1 MKRNV
6 YFLLFMSIAFLYFG
20 AGNALAQKKPG
31 WTDYANR
38 TANYPKDVY
47 AIGFASEAY
56 NGSEARADFDQRLR
70 NFARTQLIESIYVS
84 VKSLTN
90 TSVVNE
96 DKQSGISF
104 RQSSVSMSKLNI
116 TGLTEDIYYDEK
128 EKTGYAIA
136 YTKKIDISKLY
147 HSAIQNGKANLEKN
161 HKAAE
166 EFIKNNNKQA
176 ALKSYFECY
185 PIFREIEEA
194 QTLIIAFEGL
204 PTDSPD
210 LMGAEIQKL
219 KLATE
224 QGLKDLQTGKQLTL
238 DDIAY
243 FMAVGIKLQ
252 FTEDKQIRLSHFT
265 FQDTKMA
272 SAFSKRLTSSLEEK
286 MVQQGLNVSENPTNL
301 TGDKKESTKIMMTGT
316 YWENPDN
323 LKLVAI
329 LRDVASGKALASVEA
344 LLPLEWLNKNGI
356 KYKPDNYNKALEN
369 LNEFSK
375 NELVGDGL
383 AIDVT
388 SNKGEDNLI
397 FTEGDTMRLYIKV
410 NKPCYVR
417 FVYYLADGNK
427 VLLLDNQ
434 YIDQGKVNKVYQI
447 PYSFV
452 CSDPFGVENLVL
464 NAQSIE
470 FKPLNIREEGGYK
483 FIDDDIKKIISAT
496 RGFKVVNK
504 DDAVAEKRLTITTL
518 SKGSGY

>member
-1 MKRNV
+1 MKRKIYLPLLV
-6 YFLLFMSIAFLYFG
+6 SITFLLIG
-20 AGNALAQKKPG
+20 GVNALAQKNPA
-31 WTDYANR
+31 WTVYANR
-38 TANYPKDVY
+38 TASYPQDVY

-56 NGSEARADFDQRLR
+56 NGSESKADFQQRLR

-84 VKSLTN
+84 IKSLTN

-104 RQSSVSMSKLNI
+104 RQSSVSMSKINI
-116 TGLTEDIYYDEK
+116 SGLTEDSYYDEK

-136 YTKKIDISKLY
+136 YAKKIDISKLY
-147 HSAIQNGKANLEKN
+147 HATIQNGKANLEKN

-166 EFIKNNNKQA
+166 EFIKNNDRQA
-176 ALKSYFECY
+176 ALKAYFECY

-194 QTLIIAFEGL
+194 QTLIIAFEGV
-204 PTDSPD
+204 PTDSPE
-210 LMGAEIQKL
+210 LLGAEIEKL
-219 KLATE
+219 KQSTAK
-224 QGLKDLQTGKQLTL
+224 GLKDLQNGKQLTL
-238 DDIAY
+238 DDVAY

-252 FTEDKQIRLSHFT
+252 YTDDKQIRLSHFS

-286 MVQQGLNVSENPTNL
+286 MVKQGLNVTEAASSFADN
-301 TGDKKESTKIMMTGT
+301 KKDDIKIIMTGT

-329 LRDVASGKALASVEA
+329 LRDVATGKALASVEA
-344 LLPLEWLNKNGI
+344 LLPLEWINSNSI
-356 KYKPDNYNKALEN
+356 KYKPDNYNKAMEN

-388 SNKGEDNLI
+388 TNKGDDNLI
-397 FTEGDTMRLYIKV
+397 FTENDTMKLYIKV

-452 CSDPFGVENLVL
+452 CAEPFGVENLVL

-470 FKPLNIREEGGYK
+470 FKPLNVRTEGGYK
-483 FIDDDIKKIISAT
+483 FIEDDIKKIISAT
-496 RGFKVVNK
+496 RGFKVVDKN
-504 DDAVAEKRLTITTL
+504 DAVAEKRLTITTL
-518 SKGSGY
+518 SKNSGY